1 MSLSYEPTI
10 FSSTTHSLTY
20 KQLWQELWF
29 LHDIRIFV
37 LGTDTVELLISYSQ
51 NDIML
56 LAGHI
61 QQSPVES

>member
-1 MSLSYEPTI
+1 MSLSYRPTT
-10 FSSTTHSLTY
+10 FSLLLTVLLIDSCD
-20 KQLWQELWF
+20 KSCDLLCD
-29 LHDIRIFV
+29 LRIFI

-56 LAGHI
+56 LAGHL